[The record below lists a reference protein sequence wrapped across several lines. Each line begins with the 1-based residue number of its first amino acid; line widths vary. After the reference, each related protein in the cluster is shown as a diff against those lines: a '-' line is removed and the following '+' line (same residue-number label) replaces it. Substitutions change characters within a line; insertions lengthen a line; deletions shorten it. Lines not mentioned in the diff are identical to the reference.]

1 MSPSDIALGIKA
13 LAVVIGTVGLMAV
26 LYFVGQYLADDQSD
40 RLIRKLDR
48 YN

>member
-1 MSPSDIALGIKA
+1 MSPSDIALSI
-13 LAVVIGTVGLMAV
+13 AVVIGTAGFMAV
-26 LYFVGQYLADDQSD
+26 IYFIVQYLSDPQVD

>member
-1 MSPSDIALGIKA
+1 MELDIAKA
-13 LAVVIGTVGLMAV
+13 IAVVIGTAGLMAV
-26 LYFVGQYLADDQSD
+26 IYCIGQYLADDQSD